1 MTDLANLYID
11 KRMLGEDL
19 RLQRKYAIR
28 DALLYKAM
36 ELLPDELELMSDP
49 GGFDKE
55 ALLVLNYRTPQR
67 SMLKM
72 FGDKRGEEINRYYF
86 DPVTRN
92 EAERLRWMNRQLD
105 AVREFQ
111 GEGDKVKGLNKAESA
126 YVHMALDIEATVQR
140 INQSPNKAAIQKAV
154 TELTKMET
162 AQKASPDA
170 EAREAEIQRVAT
182 DLDLNAAESKW
193 AQQYAQFLTQKDGI
207 KGEIDEKKCA
217 AAVKQYRQLFDDYY
231 NAIADFPCRTAT
243 SQSARSTTTRRT

>member
-1 MTDLANLYID
+1 MC
-11 KRMLGEDL
+11 
-19 RLQRKYAIR
+19 IR
-28 DALLYKAM
+28 D
-36 ELLPDELELMSDP
+36 
-49 GGFDKE
+49 
-55 ALLVLNYRTPQR
+55 
-67 SMLKM
+67 
-72 FGDKRGEEINRYYF
+72 RYYF

-111 GEGDKVKGLNKAESA
+111 GEGDKAKGLNKAESA

-162 AQKASPDA
+162 AQQASPDA

-231 NAIADFPCRTAT
+231 NAIADFLVSHGDEPIGKIDYYAPHLSTADKVNLLNQAFEALGFNASATRLPAEIAGRTEDFRPNKRWT
-243 SQSARSTTTRRT
+243 PFFQSREGTQTEYDLSLIHI